1 MSPTN
6 KKEEEGRHQEVFKRS
21 SGFGAQL
28 EASPQLKSLEFE
40 LLLLQ
45 KRCEELGK
53 EREWLKK
60 EIGDMKKKPNGGGGG
75 DLLQKVQELTEHND
89 RLAKDNTKLV
99 KVAKK
104 LEQKAEERKKNLKK
118 LFELMAEKEKELGFY
133 KNNYNKS
140 TDASPQVVKKLEDS
154 IQNTSNELLKRY
166 EMIARSVQDK
176 EQVLRNLE
184 ESISRVLPHVLNYRS
199 SQGFNENKN
208 ASREDLIMLDQRKQ
222 KINEMITQINLIPIS
237 QASKV
242 RDVLSFLKSEKDV
255 ITEKIKSN
263 LTPLYIN

>member
-1 MSPTN
+1 MSPT
-6 KKEEEGRHQEVFKRS
+6 KEGEGRNQRGIRGG

-60 EIGDMKKKPNGGGGG
+60 EVADMKKKPNGGDGG

-140 TDASPQVVKKLEDS
+140 TDTSSQVVKKLEDS
-154 IQNTSNELLKRY
+154 IQDTSNELLKRY
-166 EMIARSVQDK
+166 EKIAKIVQEK
-176 EQVLRNLE
+176 EQVLQYLE
-184 ESISRVLPHVLNYRS
+184 ESISRVLPHVLNHKS
-199 SQGFNENKN
+199 SNGFNENN
-208 ASREDLIMLDQRKQ
+208 NSSREDLVMLDQRKQ
-222 KINEMITQINLIPIS
+222 QINEMITQINLIPIS

-242 RDVLSFLKSEKDV
+242 RDVLSFLKSEKD
-255 ITEKIKSN
+255 IIAKKIKSN
-263 LTPLYIN
+263 